1 MGRNGVTEEIK
12 TSMQTSLLEVG
23 AGSFD
28 IRLVSTQTLDLFN
41 NSNVGNAIEE
51 FLKLLDAAN
60 NQDQLK
66 ALLDQLTSRVA
77 KKYAEFLKPLSES
90 VIDTKFTW
98 TSPNPDRGGSAYLSK
113 LQIQEAIDIL
123 QKFREETP
131 FSFEIEGIL
140 IGASL
145 KSKRL
150 SITSRN

>member
-1 MGRNGVTEEIK
+1 MIHDGKKRVTEEIK

-66 ALLDQLTSRVA
+66 ALLESTYIKSRKEV
-77 KKYAEFLKPLSES
+77 
-90 VIDTKFTW
+90 
-98 TSPNPDRGGSAYLSK
+98 R
-113 LQIQEAIDIL
+113 
-123 QKFREETP
+123 
-131 FSFEIEGIL
+131 
-140 IGASL
+140 
-145 KSKRL
+145 
-150 SITSRN
+150 